1 MTSVNLQRCLQTASN
16 AVRIRMSTLK
26 RKQSSKNLAEAAQQA
41 KSQKE
46 KGKHMISWS
55 VCIWLGADRIYRRD
69 EAENDFMWSFLMTT
83 TTDEKDKGRI
93 SQIIGYMAENIH
105 FWQKA
110 TRAETAAWS
119 ETYQGV
125 TMNIYHLLL
134 NLHSICCCLAI
145 RQGCFVW
152 ALFLFCLRLNRHL
165 VAIPDTQLLRIWS
178 IKKIMWLY
186 LNPKW
191 CRGKK
196 YSHWHHCHI
205 SIYF

>member
-1 MTSVNLQRCLQTASN
+1 MTLCDRFWWQQMMQRTR
-16 AVRIRMSTLK
+16 AVSCRYLM
-26 RKQSSKNLAEAAQQA
+26 
-41 KSQKE
+41 
-46 KGKHMISWS
+46 
-55 VCIWLGADRIYRRD
+55 LGV
-69 EAENDFMWSFLMTT
+69 
-83 TTDEKDKGRI
+83 
-93 SQIIGYMAENIH
+93 GYMAENIH

-134 NLHSICCCLAI
+134 HLHSIWCCLEI

-178 IKKIMWLY
+178 IKKSCDY
-186 LNPKW
+186 FLNPKW
-191 CRGKK
+191 CREKNTVIGITV
-196 YSHWHHCHI
+196 I
-205 SIYF
+205 SAYYVFLTQPLTNLKITLKRIGCKFLDKHRGMIGG